1 MGRKRVK
8 PVIETIPGY
17 TEKQSQFLRGE
28 VTPDEVD
35 GRFYRLLLKSATAI
49 NDIETI
55 ALATDLL
62 EYSKEEA
69 KKHNLEKANIRN
81 KKLREGIKIEYRQ
94 PKTTGYTEHQKKIIR
109 DEISIEDVHSNEL
122 ISIMQKAKSVGDMEL
137 AELCNAII
145 KERQEEELQKRK
157 ESVYLLRERYDG
169 KSDFFDSSRT
179 TLTKNEID
187 MLQSKVDDFECTLEH
202 LYHIRDVAKLNN
214 DEKNL
219 RLAELFIQYKKH
231 PEMVYRTQDKNEAM
245 ENIERILGI
254 PIRRPKDWF
263 TE

>member
-1 MGRKRVK
+1 MGRKRIK
-8 PVIETIPGY
+8 PNIEKIPGY

-49 NDIETI
+49 NDTETI
-55 ALATDLL
+55 ALAADLL
-62 EYSKEEA
+62 AYSKEEA
-69 KKHNLEKANIRN
+69 MKHNLERIRIRR
-81 KKLREGIKIEYRQ
+81 KKKREGILIEYRQ
-94 PKTTGYTEHQKKIIR
+94 PKTTEYTEHQKKIIR
-109 DEISIEDVHSNEL
+109 DEIPIENVHANEL
-122 ISIMQKAKSVGDMEL
+122 ISIMQKAKLVGDTEL
-137 AELCNAII
+137 VDLVSSIF
-145 KERQEEELQKRK
+145 KERQEDSLEKKENRLLQ
-157 ESVYLLRERYDG
+157 LRERYDG

-187 MLQSKVDDFECTLEH
+187 MLQSKVDDSECTLEH

-219 RLAELFIQYKKH
+219 KLAELFIQYKTH
-231 PEMVYRTQDKNEAM
+231 PETVYRTQDKNEAM